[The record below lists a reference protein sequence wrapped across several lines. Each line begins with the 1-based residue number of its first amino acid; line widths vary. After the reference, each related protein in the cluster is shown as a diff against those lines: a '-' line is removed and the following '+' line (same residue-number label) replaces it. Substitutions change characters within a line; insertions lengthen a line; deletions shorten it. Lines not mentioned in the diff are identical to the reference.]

1 LEFTVPFEDTFEV
14 CERFINLYK
23 KLYEELDREGSY
35 PSALPYTLFEVRF
48 TPEHDRTLIGAGR
61 GRRST
66 WTEKENDGIRNV
78 KNRLYMRYFPTRQ
91 YLPGKL

>member
-1 LEFTVPFEDTFEV
+1 M
-14 CERFINLYK
+14 YH
-23 KLYEELDREGSY
+23 EESY

-48 TPEHDRTLIGAGR
+48 TLEHDRTLIGAGR

-78 KNRLYMRYFPTRQ
+78 KNRLYSGLQ
-91 YLPGKL
+91 